1 LSEAE
6 WSEPTRAAA
15 AWFTGKRILLRL
27 RHALRERWRGRPPFL
42 PPSDALRTAPLLA
55 EDRSPLWTDGR
66 PEEFLLVAGKVHNLR
81 RAAAAFDG
89 RVLESGAV
97 LSFWRQLGP
106 PWAWRGFAL
115 GREVRSGC
123 VIPTVGGGLCQ
134 LSNAL
139 LRVAQLVG
147 MEVLERHAH
156 SARIEAGSDSGPDAT
171 VAWNDI
177 DLRLRS
183 RQPLRLEVALSTD
196 ELVLRLRG
204 APAVAPT
211 SAPARRVPIAL
222 RPAAV
227 PVARGC
233 LSCAQTECFRHSPER
248 AGGVPQL
255 AVLVDSWQPELA
267 HWLRQ
272 QGMQLQGL
280 EPWQWRSA
288 LRGRWP
294 WAGVHWGVGIQVAS
308 LRAMLRLRRARGE
321 GGQRQAALQ
330 ARAQMLAQAYA
341 RRLQPLQTQL
351 VVAQELLVPLW
362 RLGVLGGR
370 RFQVYMSQL
379 PASALQAQLDLAAAR
394 HPEAASLRDFRAD
407 SAWLRDEQ
415 LALRAAQGLLSA
427 HAGVVQHVRAAGL
440 PVLQLDWLLPQEPS
454 RAVCAR
460 SELTLVLAGSA
471 LARKGVHEVA
481 EVARRLSARVLV
493 LGSCAP
499 DAELWRGVQVEPV
512 GYGSDWL
519 QRADAVL
526 LPAWVEHAPR
536 ALLRALAAG
545 VPVLAS
551 PACGLGEL
559 PGWRSVAPG
568 DGKALEAALRASL
581 PPEAWPAQFGS

>member
-1 LSEAE
+1 
-6 WSEPTRAAA
+6 
-15 AWFTGKRILLRL
+15 LLRL
-27 RHALRERWRGRPPFL
+27 RHALRERWRGRPPFV

-81 RAAAAFDG
+81 RATAAFDG
-89 RVLESGAV
+89 RVLEHGAV
-97 LSFWRQLGP
+97 LSFWRQVGP

-147 MEVLERHAH
+147 MEVLERHGH
-156 SARIEAGSDSGPDAT
+156 SARIEAGCDSGPDAT

-183 RQPLRLEVALSTD
+183 CQRLRLEVELSAD

-204 APAVAPT
+204 APALTPTLAPT
-211 SAPARRVPIAL
+211 SAPARRAPIAL

-267 HWLRQ
+267 YWLQQ
-272 QGMQLQGL
+272 QGMQGVQLQGL

-294 WAGVHWGVGIQVAS
+294 WAGVHGGVGIQVAS

-379 PASALQAQLDLAAAR
+379 PASALQAQLDLASAR

-407 SAWLRDEQ
+407 AAWLRDEQ

-427 HAGVVQHVRAAGL
+427 HAGVVQHLRDAGL

-454 RAVCAR
+454 RAACAR
-460 SELTLVLAGSA
+460 PELTLVLAGSA

-481 EVARRLSARVLV
+481 ELARLLSARVLV

-499 DAELWRGVQVEPV
+499 DAELWRGVQVESV
-512 GYGSDWL
+512 GYGSNWL

-551 PACGLGEL
+551 PACGLGAL
-559 PGWRSVAPG
+559 PGWRPVLPG
-568 DGKALEAALRASL
+568 DVEALQAALLGSL
-581 PPEAWPAQFGS
+581 GQWERPAQFDS